1 MFHQVKVDDS
11 YRIRIPKAIRDELGI
26 RIGQKLTVV
35 ARENGVTL
43 IPQVDI
49 ADIKGAFPGLTI
61 EGIRDEG
68 NRY

>member
-49 ADIKGAFPGLTI
+49 ADMKGAFPEIPL
-61 EGIRDEG
+61 EGIRDEDD
-68 NRY
+68 RF